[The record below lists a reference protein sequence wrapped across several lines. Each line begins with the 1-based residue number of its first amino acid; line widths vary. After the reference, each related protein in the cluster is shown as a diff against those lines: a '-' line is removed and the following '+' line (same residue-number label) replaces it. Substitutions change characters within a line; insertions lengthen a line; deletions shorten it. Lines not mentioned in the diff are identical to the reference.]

1 MSAAEEEADERLQT
15 TGDLSALSTRS
26 HTCGELADTDVGQ
39 RVRLCGWIQF
49 QRMAKFAILRDS
61 YGLTQIVLN
70 DKNHQKVVS
79 KLMPESVLEVMGR
92 VVRRPDKDVNPAL
105 TTGAIEVVAEEVNV
119 LNECRKDVP
128 FIIRDYQKVNE
139 KTRLEFRY
147 IDLRHPKMQSILRLR
162 QFLTQQYGFVEV
174 ETPTLF
180 KATPGGAKEFVVPTE
195 FKDCYYN
202 LVQSPQQFKQLL
214 MVGGIDRY
222 FQIARCYRNEGTK
235 PDRQPEFTQLD
246 LEMSFTTSDGIMSLI
261 EELIHSISF
270 VENYEPF
277 PRMTYADAMQ
287 HYGTDKPDLRSD
299 IKIRAVDTYEMNAPI
314 DKDVCLTLV
323 INDLDKD
330 INDEILRYMDSIG
343 DIKRELQFSGQLTHE
358 FAEDSNQLN
367 FDGVKAFLS
376 ALKANGLVF
385 SEQPF
390 VFSRQRRDH

>member
-15 TGDLSALSTRS
+15 TGDLNALSTRS

-49 QRMAKFAILRDS
+49 QRMGKFAILRDS

-105 TTGAIEVVAEEVNV
+105 KTGAIEVVAEEVNV

-162 QFLTQQYGFVEV
+162 SHVMNTMRQFLTQEYGFVEV

-180 KATPGGAKEFVVPTE
+180 KATPG
-195 FKDCYYN
+195 
-202 LVQSPQQFKQLL
+202 
-214 MVGGIDRY
+214 
-222 FQIARCYRNEGTK
+222 
-235 PDRQPEFTQLD
+235 
-246 LEMSFTTSDGIMSLI
+246 
-261 EELIHSISF
+261 
-270 VENYEPF
+270 
-277 PRMTYADAMQ
+277 
-287 HYGTDKPDLRSD
+287 
-299 IKIRAVDTYEMNAPI
+299 
-314 DKDVCLTLV
+314 VCLT
-323 INDLDKD
+323 
-330 INDEILRYMDSIG
+330 
-343 DIKRELQFSGQLTHE
+343 T
-358 FAEDSNQLN
+358 
-367 FDGVKAFLS
+367 
-376 ALKANGLVF
+376 
-385 SEQPF
+385 
-390 VFSRQRRDH
+390 